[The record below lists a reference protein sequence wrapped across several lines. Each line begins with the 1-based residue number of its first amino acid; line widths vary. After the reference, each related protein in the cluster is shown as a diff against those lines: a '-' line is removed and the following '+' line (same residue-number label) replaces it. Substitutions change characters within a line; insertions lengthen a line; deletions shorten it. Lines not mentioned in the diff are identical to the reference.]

1 LPDPPRR
8 AGFFS
13 ALGRHHI
20 VTEDKDMAESTAGK
34 THEFRA
40 EIRKLLDIIT
50 HSIYTNREIFL
61 RELVSNASDALD
73 KLRFETSRGT
83 AIADPEA
90 ELTIRIASDKDGGR
104 LTIVDTGCGMTR
116 DELVENL
123 GTIAK
128 SGTEAFMRSVADN
141 KDAASNLIGRFGVGF
156 YSVFMVADSVTVT
169 SRSLRPEAA
178 PARWICD
185 GSGSFTVEELSEPAP
200 RGTTIEITLKED
212 TKEYADPERVKAVL
226 RKHSN
231 FISFPILV
239 DGEKTNT
246 IPALWR
252 ESKFSVTPEQYK
264 EFYQFLTYDT
274 EEPLATI
281 HVSVDAPVQFTA
293 LLFIPKQGA
302 GPMAFR
308 DTMHN
313 GLDLYVRRV
322 LISKEVK
329 ELIPEYLGFV
339 RGVVDTE
346 DLPLNLS
353 RETLQENL
361 VLRKIQTVLVKQVLD
376 KLKALA
382 KEDPEKYG
390 QFFKAHDQPFKLGYG
405 DFANRES
412 FAELMRFDSSAIDE
426 GANYTALADYVTR
439 ARDGQKAIY
448 FLSGPTRAALDLNPH
463 LEIFRAKGLEVL
475 YLHDPVDEFIM
486 DSIRTYKELPLKS
499 AEHVEGAEIEAFE
512 CTQAKPEAPELS
524 ADDAASMDDFLK
536 KIKDIL
542 GDRITEVK
550 VSTRLTQSPSCLVAP
565 DGQMTSSMQKI
576 MRLVSKDTSIPQKA
590 LEINRDHALIRNLLS
605 IYRHDA
611 ADPFLTKAVEQLYD
625 SALLLDGYLADP
637 HQMVARINDLLS
649 DASSLHAKG

>member
-1 LPDPPRR
+1 
-8 AGFFS
+8 
-13 ALGRHHI
+13 
-20 VTEDKDMAESTAGK
+20 MTAASHGE

-83 AIADPEA
+83 AVADPDTPLE
-90 ELTIRIASDKDGGR
+90 IRITTDKDGGR
-104 LTIVDTGCGMTR
+104 LTIADTGCGMTR
-116 DELVENL
+116 DELVDHL

-156 YSVFMVADSVTVT
+156 YSVFMVADTVTVT
-169 SRSLRPEAA
+169 SRSFAPDAV
-178 PARWICD
+178 PARWISD
-185 GSGSFTVEELSEPAP
+185 GSGSFSVETVDGEAP
-200 RGTTIEITLKED
+200 RGTSIEITLKAE
-212 TKEYADPERVKAVL
+212 TKEYADPERVKSVL
-226 RKHSN
+226 RTHSN

-264 EFYQFLTYDT
+264 EFYQFLTYDSD
-274 EEPLATI
+274 EPLATI
-281 HVSVDAPVQFTA
+281 HVNVDAPVQFTA
-293 LLFIPKQGA
+293 LLFIPRHGV
-302 GPMAFR
+302 GPMAMR
-308 DTMHN
+308 ESLHN

-322 LISKEVK
+322 LISKDVK

-361 VLRKIQTVLVKQVLD
+361 VLRKIQTVLVKQILE
-376 KLKALA
+376 KLKSLA

-390 QFFKAHDQPFKLGYG
+390 EFFKQHGQGFKLGYS
-405 DFANRES
+405 DFPNREA
-412 FAELMRFDSSAIDE
+412 FAELMRFDSSGIAADTHF
-426 GANYTALADYVTR
+426 TALADYVTR
-439 ARDGQKAIY
+439 ARDGQKSIY
-448 FLSGPTRAALDLNPH
+448 YLSGPSRAALDLNPH
-463 LEIFRAKGLEVL
+463 LEIFRSKGLEVL
-475 YLHDPVDEFIM
+475 YLYEPVDEFIM

-499 AEHVEGAEIEAFE
+499 AELAEASELDAFE
-512 CTQAKPEAPELS
+512 GTVPKAEAPELS
-524 ADDAASMDDFLK
+524 QDDAAAMDDFLK
-536 KIKDIL
+536 KTKEIL
-542 GDRITEVK
+542 GDRIAEVRL
-550 VSTRLTQSPSCLVAP
+550 STRLTQSPSCLVSP
-565 DGQMTSSMQKI
+565 DDHMSSSMQKI
-576 MRLVSKDTSIPQKA
+576 MRLVTKDTSIPRKT
-590 LEINRDHALIRNLLS
+590 LELNRDHGLIRNLLA
-605 IYRHDA
+605 IYRRDA
-611 ADPFLTKAVEQLYD
+611 ADPFLNRAVEQLYD

-637 HQMVARINDLLS
+637 HQMVARINALLA
-649 DASSLHAKG
+649 DASALHAK

>member
-1 LPDPPRR
+1 
-8 AGFFS
+8 
-13 ALGRHHI
+13 
-20 VTEDKDMAESTAGK
+20 MTAAAHGE

-73 KLRFETSRGT
+73 KLHFETNRGT
-83 AIADPEA
+83 TIADPDTPLE
-90 ELTIRIASDKDGGR
+90 IRITMDKDGGR
-104 LTIVDTGCGMTR
+104 LTIADTGCGMTR
-116 DELVENL
+116 DELVDHL

-141 KDAASNLIGRFGVGF
+141 KEAASNLIGHFGVGF
-156 YSVFMVADSVTVT
+156 YSVFMVADKVTVT
-169 SRSLRPEAA
+169 SRSFTPDAA
-178 PARWICD
+178 PARWISD
-185 GSGSFTVEELSEPAP
+185 GSGSFVIEDVDGETP
-200 RGTTIEITLKED
+200 RGTTIEIQLKED
-212 TKEYADPERVKAVL
+212 TKEFADPERVKSVL
-226 RKHSN
+226 RTHSN

-264 EFYQFLTYDT
+264 EFYQFLTYDN

-281 HVSVDAPVQFTA
+281 HISVDAPVQFTA
-293 LLFIPKQGA
+293 LLFIPKNGP

-308 DTMHN
+308 DTLHN

-361 VLRKIQTVLVKQVLD
+361 VLRKIQSVLVKQILE

-390 QFFKAHDQPFKLGYG
+390 EFFKQHNQPFKMGYG
-405 DFANRES
+405 DFPNRES
-412 FAELMRFDSSAIDE
+412 FAELMRFDSSAIAAD
-426 GANYTALADYVTR
+426 ANFTSLADYVTR
-439 ARDGQKAIY
+439 ARDGQKSIY
-448 FLSGPTRAALDLNPH
+448 YLSGPSRAALDLNPH

-475 YLHDPVDEFIM
+475 YLYEPVDEFIM
-486 DSIRTYKELPLKS
+486 DSIRTYKDLPLKS
-499 AEHVEGAEIEAFE
+499 AEHVEAAELDPFE
-512 CTQAKPEAPELS
+512 GSVPKSEAPELS
-524 ADDAASMDDFLK
+524 TDETASMDDFLK
-536 KIKDIL
+536 KIKELL
-542 GDRITEVK
+542 GDRITEVRL
-550 VSTRLTQSPSCLVAP
+550 STRLTQSPSCLVSP
-565 DGQMTSSMQKI
+565 DEHMTSSMQKI
-576 MRLVSKDTSIPQKA
+576 MRLVTKDTSIPKKA
-590 LEINRDHALIRNLLS
+590 LELNRDHALIRNLLS
-605 IYRHDA
+605 IYRRDA
-611 ADPFLTKAVEQLYD
+611 ADPFIGRAVEQLYD

-649 DASSLHAKG
+649 DASALHAK

>member
-1 LPDPPRR
+1 
-8 AGFFS
+8 
-13 ALGRHHI
+13 
-20 VTEDKDMAESTAGK
+20 MTATPKGE

-83 AIADPEA
+83 AVADPDTPLE
-90 ELTIRIASDKDGGR
+90 IRITTDKDGGR
-104 LTIVDTGCGMTR
+104 LTVADTGCGMTR
-116 DELVENL
+116 EELVDHL

-128 SGTEAFMRSVADN
+128 SGTEAFMKSVAENAEN

-156 YSVFMVADSVTVT
+156 YSVFMVADKVTVT
-169 SRSLRPEAA
+169 SRSLNADAA
-178 PARWICD
+178 PARWVSD
-185 GSGSFTVEELSEPAP
+185 GSGNFTIEDVEGEVP
-200 RGTTIEITLKED
+200 RGTSIAIELKAD
-212 TKEYADPERVKAVL
+212 TKEYADPERIKAVL
-226 RKHSN
+226 RTHSN

-274 EEPLATI
+274 DEPLATI

-293 LLFIPKQGA
+293 LLFIPKKGL

-308 DTMHN
+308 EALHH

-322 LISKEVK
+322 LISRETK

-353 RETLQENL
+353 RETLQENI
-361 VLRKIQTVLVKQVLD
+361 VLRKIQSVLVKQVLD
-376 KLKALA
+376 KLKNLA
-382 KEDPEKYG
+382 KENPDAYAE
-390 QFFKAHDQPFKLGYG
+390 FFKEHGQALKLGYG
-405 DFANRES
+405 DYANRET
-412 FAELMRFDSSAIDE
+412 FADLMRFDSSAIDPD
-426 GANYTALADYVTR
+426 APFTSLAAYVER
-439 ARDGQKAIY
+439 AKEGQKSIY
-448 FLSGPTRAALDLNPH
+448 YLSGPSRAALDLNPH

-475 YLHDPVDEFIM
+475 YLHEPVDEFLM
-486 DSIRTYKELPLKS
+486 DTIGTYKELKLKS
-499 AEHVEGAEIEAFE
+499 AELADASELDAFE
-512 CTQAKPEAPELS
+512 GTAPKPEAPELS
-524 ADDAASMDDFLK
+524 QDDEAAFDDFLK
-536 KIKDIL
+536 KTKELL
-542 GDRITEVK
+542 GDRITEVRL
-550 VSTRLTQSPSCLVAP
+550 STRLTQSPSCLVSP
-565 DGQMTSSMQKI
+565 DDHMTSSMQKI
-576 MRLVSKDTSIPQKA
+576 MRLVSKDTSIPKKA
-590 LEINRDHALIRNLLS
+590 LELNRDHPLIRNLLS
-605 IYRHDA
+605 IYRRDA
-611 ADPFLTKAVEQLYD
+611 ADPFLGRAVEQLYD

-637 HQMVARINDLLS
+637 HQMVARINELLS
-649 DASSLHAKG
+649 DASALHAK

>member
-1 LPDPPRR
+1 M
-8 AGFFS
+8 S
-13 ALGRHHI
+13 ATQG
-20 VTEDKDMAESTAGK
+20 E

-83 AIADPEA
+83 TIANPDTPLE
-90 ELTIRIASDKDGGR
+90 IRITTDKDAGK
-104 LTIVDTGCGMTR
+104 LVIADTGCGMTR
-116 DELVENL
+116 EELVDNL

-128 SGTEAFMRSVADN
+128 SGTEAFMKSVADN

-156 YSVFMVADSVTVT
+156 YSVFMVAGSVTVT
-169 SRSLRPEAA
+169 SRSYREDAA
-178 PARWICD
+178 PARWISD
-185 GSGSFTVEELSEPAP
+185 GAGSFAVEEAPADTP
-200 RGTTIEITLKED
+200 RGTTIAIELNDEN
-212 TKEYADPERVKAVL
+212 KEYADPQRVKDVL

-264 EFYQFLTYDT
+264 EFYQFLTYDN

-293 LLFIPKQGA
+293 LLFIPSKGL

-308 DTMHN
+308 EALHT

-322 LISKEVK
+322 MISKEVK

-346 DLPLNLS
+346 DLPLNIS

-361 VLRKIQTVLVKQVLD
+361 VLRKIQTVIVKQILD
-376 KLKALA
+376 KLKNLA
-382 KEDPEKYG
+382 KENPEKYAA
-390 QFFKAHDQPFKLGYG
+390 FFKEHGQALKLGYG
-405 DFANRES
+405 DFANREA
-412 FAELMRFDSSAIDE
+412 FADLMRFDSSAIAPD
-426 GANYTALADYVTR
+426 ADFTSLEAYVER
-439 ARDGQKAIY
+439 AKEGQKSVY
-448 FLSGPTRAALDLNPH
+448 YLSGPSRAALDLNPH

-475 YLHDPVDEFIM
+475 YLYEPVDEFIM
-486 DSIRTYKELPLKS
+486 DTIGTYKELRLKS
-499 AEHVEGAEIEAFE
+499 AELADHAELDAFE
-512 CTQAKPEAPELS
+512 GEAPKTETPELTQEEEGS
-524 ADDAASMDDFLK
+524 FDGFLA
-536 KIKDIL
+536 KIKELL
-542 GDRITEVK
+542 GDRITEVRL
-550 VSTRLTQSPSCLVAP
+550 STRLTQSPSCLVSP
-565 DGQMTSSMQKI
+565 DDHMTSSMQKI
-576 MRLVSKDTSIPQKA
+576 MRLVSKDTSIPKKT

-605 IYRHDA
+605 IYRRDG
-611 ADPFLTKAVEQLYD
+611 ADPFLSKAVEQLYD
-625 SALLLDGYLADP
+625 SALLLDGYLSDP
-637 HQMVARINDLLS
+637 HQMVARINDLLA
-649 DASSLHAKG
+649 DASALHAK

>member
-1 LPDPPRR
+1 MT
-8 AGFFS
+8 G
-13 ALGRHHI
+13 
-20 VTEDKDMAESTAGK
+20 STAGE

-83 AIADPEA
+83 DIAEPDT
-90 ELTIRIASDKDGGR
+90 ELAVRIATDKDGGR
-104 LTIVDTGCGMTR
+104 LTIADTGCGMTR

-141 KDAASNLIGRFGVGF
+141 KDAAGNLIGRFGVGF
-156 YSVFMVADSVTVT
+156 YSVFMVADEVTVT
-169 SRSLRPEAA
+169 SRSLRPDATA
-178 PARWICD
+178 ARWVSD
-185 GSGSFTVEELSEPAP
+185 GSGSFTVEEVTEVVP
-200 RGTTIEITLKED
+200 RGTTIEIKLKDD

-246 IPALWR
+246 LPALWR

-264 EFYQFLTYDT
+264 EFYQFLTYDS

-293 LLFIPKQGA
+293 LLFIPKQGP
-302 GPMAFR
+302 GPMVFR
-308 DTMHN
+308 DALHH

-322 LISKEVK
+322 LISKDVK

-346 DLPLNLS
+346 DLPLNIS
-353 RETLQENL
+353 RETLQENV
-361 VLRKIQTVLVKQVLD
+361 VLRKIQSVLVKQVLD
-376 KLKALA
+376 KLKAMA

-390 QFFKAHDQPFKLGYG
+390 QFYKAHDQPFKLGYG
-405 DFANRES
+405 DFANREA
-412 FAELMRFDSSAIDE
+412 FAELVRFDSSAIAED
-426 GANYTALADYVTR
+426 ANYTSLADYVTR
-439 ARDGQKAIY
+439 ARDGQKSIY

-486 DSIRTYKELPLKS
+486 DSIRTYKDLPLKS
-499 AEHVEGAEIEAFE
+499 AEHVEASELDPFE
-512 CTQAKPEAPELS
+512 GSAPKPEVAELA

-536 KIKDIL
+536 KIKEIL
-542 GDRITEVK
+542 GERITGVTL
-550 VSTRLTQSPSCLVAP
+550 STRLTQSPSCLVSP
-565 DGQMTSSMQKI
+565 DGHMTSSMQKI
-576 MRLVSKDTSIPQKA
+576 MRLVTKDTSIPQKA
-590 LEINRDHALIRNLLS
+590 LEINRDHPLIRNLLT
-605 IYRHDA
+605 IFRHDA
-611 ADPFLTKAVEQLYD
+611 ADPFLGRAVEQLYD

-637 HQMVARINDLLS
+637 HQMVARINDLLA